1 MISNLSVVHKD
12 AKIGKNVTIE
22 PFAHIYGNVEI
33 GDNTWIGSNAVV
45 MDGTTVGSDCKVFP
59 GAVLGAAPQ
68 DLKYAGE
75 ETYLVIGDRVMVREC
90 CTLNKATTAS
100 NYTRIGND
108 TLLMAYVHVA
118 HDCTVGNNCILANNV
133 NLAGHVNIED
143 FVILGGM
150 VPVHQFVTVGCH
162 SMVGGGS
169 LVRKDVPPYI
179 KAARE
184 PLSYVGINSIG
195 LGRRGF
201 EKEKINLINDIY
213 RIIYVSGLNM
223 TKAIVEVEANI
234 KDCEEKDK
242 VLTFIKNSQRG
253 LIRGYN
259 G

>member
-1 MISNLSVVHKD
+1 MISKLSVVHEN

-33 GDNTWIGSNAVV
+33 GDNTWVGSNAVI
-45 MDGTTVGSDCKVFP
+45 MDGTTIGKDCKVFP
-59 GAVLGAAPQ
+59 GAILGAEPQ
-68 DLKYAGE
+68 DLKYDGE
-75 ETYLVIGDRVMVREC
+75 KTFLVIGDRVIIREC
-90 CTLNKATTAS
+90 CTLNRATTES
-100 NYTRIGND
+100 MYTRVGND
-108 TLLMAYVHVA
+108 CLLMAYVHVA
-118 HDCTVGNNCILANNV
+118 HDCVIGNNCILANNV
-133 NLAGHVNIED
+133 NLAGHVTLED

-150 VPVHQFVTVGCH
+150 VPVHQFVTVGTH

-195 LGRRGF
+195 LNRRGF
-201 EKEKINLINDIY
+201 EKETVTLINDLY

-223 TKAIVEVEANI
+223 TKALREVELNI
-234 KDCEEKDK
+234 PDCEEKNK

>member
-12 AKIGKNVTIE
+12 AIIGKNVTIE
-22 PFAHIYGNVEI
+22 PFAHIYGNVKI
-33 GDNTWIGSNAVV
+33 GDNTWIGSNVV
-45 MDGTTVGSDCKVFP
+45 IMEGTTIGEDCKIFP
-59 GAVLGAAPQ
+59 GAVLGAQPQ

-75 ETYLVIGDRVMVREC
+75 ETHLVIGDRVMIREC
-90 CTLNKATTAS
+90 CTLNKATAES
-100 NYTRIGND
+100 KYTRIGND
-108 TLLMAYVHVA
+108 CLLMAYVHVA
-118 HDCTVGNNCILANNV
+118 HDCVVGNNCILANSV
-133 NLAGHVNIED
+133 NLAGHVTVED

-195 LGRRGF
+195 LNRRGF
-201 EKEKINLINDIY
+201 QKEKVNLINDIY

-223 TKAIVEVEANI
+223 TKAIAEVEGNI
-234 KDCEEKDK
+234 ADCEEKDK